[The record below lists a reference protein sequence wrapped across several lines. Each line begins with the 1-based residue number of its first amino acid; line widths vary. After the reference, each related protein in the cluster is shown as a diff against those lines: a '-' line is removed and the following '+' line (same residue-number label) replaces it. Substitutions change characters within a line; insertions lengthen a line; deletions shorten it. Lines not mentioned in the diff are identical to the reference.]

1 MGLLCEPKEEQPSL
15 PEQVRTQF
23 VGAWVR
29 SVMQGD
35 LAPEIEPF
43 LSSLNGQERTSLEPE
58 LESIHRTCRLGVE
71 ARASGSQTTTVGPTT
86 SSPDASQQTEVA
98 SRPESATTH
107 MPTGEAGSKGA
118 DGLWQTLGGEPE
130 GGRGAALPT
139 TVAGYEILE
148 VLGRG
153 GMGVV
158 YKARQPGLGRLVA
171 LKMIVTG
178 EHAGEQE
185 LVRFRAEAQALAGL
199 DDPHIV
205 HIYEVGEHGGRPLL
219 QRIVQ

>member
-1 MGLLCEPKEEQPSL
+1 MNEPRAEAGVNPPDVPPGCGGPGLGQPNYHRWPHHIESRCEPAD
-15 PEQVRTQF
+15 
-23 VGAWVR
+23 G
-29 SVMQGD
+29 
-35 LAPEIEPF
+35 
-43 LSSLNGQERTSLEPE
+43 
-58 LESIHRTCRLGVE
+58 
-71 ARASGSQTTTVGPTT
+71 
-86 SSPDASQQTEVA
+86 VA
-98 SRPESATTH
+98 SRPESATTY
-107 MPTGEAGSKGA
+107 MPTGEAGSRGA
-118 DGLWQTLGGEPE
+118 DGHWQTLGGEPE

-139 TVAGYEILE
+139 TVAGYEILV

-158 YKARQPGLGRLVA
+158 YRARQLGLGRLLA

-185 LVRFRAEAQALAGL
+185 LARFRAEAQSLAGL

-205 HIYEVGEHGGRPLL
+205 HIYEVGENGGRPLL